1 MKRVSFVSVII
12 FVILV
17 STACGS
23 SSSKSSSSTTG
34 STNKM
39 ATMTPAVELAV
50 GTLRLE
56 ETSQA
61 VDKKMAAQLLPYWQ
75 LIDELNASESTAPQE
90 ITAVV
95 ENIRAIMTTGQV
107 QAIQN
112 MKLTQ
117 NDLAA
122 VLQNAG
128 SADISVGTAK
138 TNNIAQAPGG
148 GGLGEGVPPDGGG
161 MPIDGVS
168 SGGGVITSGNAQ
180 QSSSTSQI
188 SSSASITFLIEQVIT
203 LLEKRI
209 NS

>member
-1 MKRVSFVSVII
+1 MRKSDCKRRHHYFVNHIPPNKIKDLIKFKPLIGLSKGYKMKRVSFVSVII

-112 MKLTQ
+112 MKLT
-117 NDLAA
+117 
-122 VLQNAG
+122 
-128 SADISVGTAK
+128 
-138 TNNIAQAPGG
+138 
-148 GGLGEGVPPDGGG
+148 
-161 MPIDGVS
+161 
-168 SGGGVITSGNAQ
+168 
-180 QSSSTSQI
+180 
-188 SSSASITFLIEQVIT
+188 
-203 LLEKRI
+203 
-209 NS
+209 